1 MSKHDKICRKMGV
14 VPILTFIEFTSALML
29 YHIIFIGD
37 NINLK
42 RGISRSILGGLIATL
57 IFIMLNGNGVIA
69 FILVFILSLIVIGK
83 VYNKNIIVNV
93 VELIITIIIVSG
105 IELIVML
112 MSILIFGHNDLPYWS
127 YFIILL
133 VSMSSIIYYSYRI
146 MRFTEIN
153 LENFIERYNSVFLI
167 SINLIIIFLFFKVLF
182 QNEFIEE
189 LEIVEIGV
197 LFLTM
202 IIINT
207 FYFVS
212 LYRNDKENKKSELK
226 QSINPLI
233 QELLDEMKASEHEYK
248 NHLNILYC
256 MIQVC
261 KEDELRDR
269 AKKYIGNVF
278 ENKNLLSNLSYIEN
292 TILKGV
298 LLSKINQAEK
308 NEIICKYKID
318 SQLEGIALDDS
329 ELTVVLSNL
338 LNNAI
343 ESASKSEKKYIDI
356 FTTYQN
362 GRYIIEVS
370 NSVSNL
376 TEDMIPSISK
386 VRFSTKGTGRGYGLY
401 NINKIVNKYK
411 GKINMSMKEDMFN
424 VSIEI

>member
-1 MSKHDKICRKMGV
+1 M
-14 VPILTFIEFTSALML
+14 LTFVEFTSALML
-29 YHIIFIGD
+29 YYIIFIGN

-42 RGISRSILGGLIATL
+42 RYIIRSILGGLIATL
-57 IFIMLNGNGVIA
+57 IFIIFNENGVTA
-69 FILVFILSLIVIGK
+69 FILIFILSLIVISK
-83 VYNKNIIVNV
+83 VYNKNIIVNIV
-93 VELIITIIIVSG
+93 GLIISLLIIIV
-105 IELIVML
+105 IELVVMVI
-112 MSILIFGHNDLPYWS
+112 SILIFGHNDLPYWL

-133 VSMSSIIYYSYRI
+133 VSMSSIIYYTYRI
-146 MRFTEIN
+146 MRFRKIN

-167 SINLIIIFLFFKVLF
+167 SINLIIIFLFFKVLL
-182 QNEFIEE
+182 QNKFIEG

-207 FYFVS
+207 FYFIS

-278 ENKNLLSNLSYIEN
+278 ENKNLLRDLSYIEN

-308 NEIICKYKID
+308 SEIICKYKID

-356 FTTYQN
+356 FTTYQK

-411 GKINMSMKEDMFN
+411 GKINMSIKEDMFN
-424 VSIEI
+424 ISIEI

>member
-1 MSKHDKICRKMGV
+1 MGV

-127 YFIILL
+127 CFIILL

-146 MRFTEIN
+146 MRFREIN

-376 TEDMIPSISK
+376 TEDMIPRISK

>member
-1 MSKHDKICRKMGV
+1 M

-146 MRFTEIN
+146 MRFREIN

-362 GRYIIEVS
+362 GRYIKEVS

-376 TEDMIPSISK
+376 TEDMIPRISK

>member
-1 MSKHDKICRKMGV
+1 M

-146 MRFTEIN
+146 MRFREIN

-278 ENKNLLSNLSYIEN
+278 ENKNLLSNLSYIDN

>member
-1 MSKHDKICRKMGV
+1 
-14 VPILTFIEFTSALML
+14 ML
-29 YHIIFIGD
+29 IMYHIIFD
-37 NINLK
+37 EENNNIK
-42 RGISRSILGGLIATL
+42 IYTIYSILGGGIASIILMIFNKYPLLTFVL
-57 IFIMLNGNGVIA
+57 IFLLANI
-69 FILVFILSLIVIGK
+69 IVGK
-83 VYNKNIIVNV
+83 LYNKNIIVNIV
-93 VELIITIIIVSG
+93 GLIISCMTIIF
-105 IELIVML
+105 IELVAML
-112 MSILIFGHNDLPYWS
+112 ISILIFGHNDLPDWA

-133 VSMSSIIYYSYRI
+133 LSMSSIIYSTYRV
-146 MRFTEIN
+146 MKSRKIN
-153 LENFIERYNSVFLI
+153 LENFIERYNSVVLI
-167 SINLIIIFLFFKVLF
+167 SINLIIIFLLFKVLL
-182 QNEFIEE
+182 QNEFIKD
-189 LEIVEIGV
+189 LEVVEIGA
-197 LFLTM
+197 LFLSM

-207 FYFVS
+207 FYFIS
-212 LYRNDKENKKSELK
+212 IYKNDKENKKSELK

-278 ENKNLLSNLSYIEN
+278 ENKNLLNNLSYIEN

-338 LNNAI
+338 FNNAI
-343 ESASKSEKKYIDI
+343 ESASNSEKKYIDI
-356 FTTYQN
+356 FTTYKN
-362 GRYIIEVS
+362 GKYVIEVS
-370 NSVSNL
+370 NSVSNF

-386 VRFSTKGTGRGYGLY
+386 IRFSTKGTGRGYGIY

-411 GKINMSMKEDMFN
+411 GKINMSVKEDMFN
-424 VSIEI
+424 ISIEI

>member
-1 MSKHDKICRKMGV
+1 MGV

-146 MRFTEIN
+146 MRFREIN

-376 TEDMIPSISK
+376 TEDMIPRISK

>member
-1 MSKHDKICRKMGV
+1 M

-42 RGISRSILGGLIATL
+42 TGINRSILGGLIATL

-146 MRFTEIN
+146 MRFREIN

-308 NEIICKYKID
+308 NDIRCKYKID
-318 SQLEGIALDDS
+318 SQLEGISLDDS

-343 ESASKSEKKYIDI
+343 ESASKSEKKYLEI
-356 FTTYQN
+356 FTKYEK
-362 GRYIIEVS
+362 GRYIIEVINSIS
-370 NSVSNL
+370 NF
-376 TEDMIPSISK
+376 TEDMITDISK

-411 GKINMSMKEDMFN
+411 GKINMSIKDDMFN
-424 VSIEI
+424 ITIEI

>member
-1 MSKHDKICRKMGV
+1 M
-14 VPILTFIEFTSALML
+14 LTFIELTSILIL
-29 YHIIFIGD
+29 YHIIFIANKID
-37 NINLK
+37 LK
-42 RGISRSILGGLIATL
+42 KCIIRSIFGGLIATL
-57 IFIMLNGNGVIA
+57 IFIMLKGNGAIS
-69 FILVFILSLIVIGK
+69 FILIFILSLIVMSK
-83 VYNKNIIVNV
+83 AYNKNIIVNIV
-93 VELIITIIIVSG
+93 GLIIPLIIIIV
-105 IELIVML
+105 IELVVMVI
-112 MSILIFGHNDLPYWS
+112 SILIFGHNDLPYWL
-127 YFIILL
+127 YFTILL
-133 VSMSSIIYYSYRI
+133 VSMSSIIYYTYRI
-146 MRFTEIN
+146 MRFRKIN

-167 SINLIIIFLFFKVLF
+167 SINLIIIFLFFKVLL
-182 QNEFIEE
+182 QNKFIEG

-207 FYFVS
+207 FYFIS

-278 ENKNLLSNLSYIEN
+278 ENKNLLRDLSYIEN

-308 NEIICKYKID
+308 SEIICKYKID

-356 FTTYQN
+356 FTTYQK

-370 NSVSNL
+370 NSVSNF
-376 TEDMIPSISK
+376 TEDMISGISK

-411 GKINMSMKEDMFN
+411 GKINMSIKEDMFN
-424 VSIEI
+424 ISIEI

>member
-1 MSKHDKICRKMGV
+1 MV
-14 VPILTFIEFTSALML
+14 QILTFVEFTSVLIL
-29 YHIIFIGD
+29 YHIIFIG
-37 NINLK
+37 NKINLK
-42 RGISRSILGGLIATL
+42 RCIIRSILGGGIATL
-57 IFIMLNGNGVIA
+57 IFLMLNGNGVIA
-69 FILVFILSLIVIGK
+69 FVLVFILSLIFISK
-83 VYNKNIIVNV
+83 VYNNNIIVNIV
-93 VELIITIIIVSG
+93 SLIIIIIAIIA
-105 IELIVML
+105 IEILVTV
-112 MSILIFGHNDLPYWS
+112 MSILIFGHNDLPDWV

-133 VSMSSIIYYSYRI
+133 LSMSSIIYYTYRI
-146 MRFTEIN
+146 TRFREIN

-167 SINLIIIFLFFKVLF
+167 SINLIIIFLIFKVLF
-182 QNEFIEE
+182 QNNFIEE
-189 LEIVEIGV
+189 LELVEIGV
-197 LFLTM
+197 LFLAM
-202 IIINT
+202 IVINA

-233 QELLDEMKASEHEYK
+233 QDLLDEMKASEHEYK

-261 KEDELRDR
+261 KEDELRAR

-278 ENKNLLSNLSYIEN
+278 ENKNLLNNLSYIEN

-308 NEIICKYKID
+308 NEIVCEYKID

-343 ESASKSEKKYIDI
+343 ESASKSENKYIDI
-356 FTTYQN
+356 FTTYQK
-362 GRYIIEVS
+362 GKYIIEVS
-370 NSVSNL
+370 NSVSNF

-386 VRFSTKGTGRGYGLY
+386 IRFSTKGTGRGYGLY

-411 GKINMSMKEDMFN
+411 GKINMSVKDDMFN
-424 VSIEI
+424 ISIEI

>member
-1 MSKHDKICRKMGV
+1 M

-146 MRFTEIN
+146 MRFREIN
-153 LENFIERYNSVFLI
+153 LENFIERYNSVVLI
-167 SINLIIIFLFFKVLF
+167 SINLIIIFLLFKVLY
-182 QNEFIEE
+182 QNKFIEE
-189 LEIVEIGV
+189 LEKMEIGA

-202 IIINT
+202 VIINT

-233 QELLDEMKASEHEYK
+233 QDLLDEMKASEHEYK

-269 AKKYIGNVF
+269 ARNYIGNVF

-356 FTTYQN
+356 FTTYQKEK
-362 GRYIIEVS
+362 YVIEVS
-370 NSVSNL
+370 NSVSNF

-401 NINKIVNKYK
+401 NISKIVNKYK
-411 GKINMSMKEDMFN
+411 GKINMSIREDMFN
-424 VSIEI
+424 ISIEI

>member
-1 MSKHDKICRKMGV
+1 MGV

-146 MRFTEIN
+146 MKFREIN

-167 SINLIIIFLFFKVLF
+167 SINLIIIFLLFKVLY
-182 QNEFIEE
+182 QNKFIED
-189 LEIVEIGV
+189 LEIMEIGA